1 MDNQDFSA
9 PPAIELNLKEDD
21 MAVESPLPEIGLEEK
36 NKAKDEKN
44 EVVINNTNNGEKE
57 DEEKK
62 EEEEEEEQQQLPR
75 PLLRDFVYEIGTCR
89 KVFQSIAIS
98 IVYGLV
104 IWGLILQINDGI
116 SYGLIDIII
125 LFSFGTF
132 MLIFTIIKRS
142 TGGLKYGIITIV
154 IFFGGAV
161 PIVINSIISRKGTMK
176 YVILLIV
183 RQILLMPICTLN
195 CNQ

>member
-1 MDNQDFSA
+1 MDNKDFSA
-9 PPAIELNLKEDD
+9 PPSIELNLKEDD
-21 MAVESPLPEIGLEEK
+21 TAVESPPPPEIGLEEK
-36 NKAKDEKN
+36 NKAKDEMN
-44 EVVINNTNNGEKE
+44 EVAINNTNNGEKK

-62 EEEEEEEQQQLPR
+62 EEEEEQQQLPR

-161 PIVINSIISRKGTMK
+161 PIVINSIVSRKGTMK
-176 YVILLIV
+176 YVTLLIV

>member
-1 MDNQDFSA
+1 MDNKDFSA
-9 PPAIELNLKEDD
+9 PPSIELNLKEDD
-21 MAVESPLPEIGLEEK
+21 TAVESPPPPEIGLEEK
-36 NKAKDEKN
+36 NKAKDEMN
-44 EVVINNTNNGEKE
+44 EVAINNTNNGEKK

-62 EEEEEEEQQQLPR
+62 EEEEEQQQLPR

>member
-1 MDNQDFSA
+1 MDNKDFSA
-9 PPAIELNLKEDD
+9 PPSIELILKEDD
-21 MAVESPLPEIGLEEK
+21 TAVESPPPEIGLEVK
-36 NKAKDEKN
+36 NKAKDEMN
-44 EVVINNTNNGEKE
+44 EVAINNTNNGEKK

-62 EEEEEEEQQQLPR
+62 EEEEEEQQQLPR

>member
-1 MDNQDFSA
+1 MDNKDFSA
-9 PPAIELNLKEDD
+9 PPSIELNLKEDD
-21 MAVESPLPEIGLEEK
+21 TAVESPPPPPEIGLEEK

-44 EVVINNTNNGEKE
+44 EVAINNTNNGEKK

-62 EEEEEEEQQQLPR
+62 EEEEEQQQLPR

-125 LFSFGTF
+125 LFAFGTF

>member
-1 MDNQDFSA
+1 MDNQDLSA

-21 MAVESPLPEIGLEEK
+21 MAVESPPPPEIGLEEK

-44 EVVINNTNNGEKE
+44 EVAINNTNNGEKK

-62 EEEEEEEQQQLPR
+62 EEEEEQQQLPR